1 MPLFAATIFLSAF
14 LLFLVQPLI
23 AKQILP
29 WFGGAAGV
37 WTTCL
42 VFFQSALLAGYAYP
56 DLIARKLAPMKQ
68 AWLHTALLLGS
79 CAVLPVIAGDY
90 WKPAGETD
98 PILGILAL
106 LAGVIGLPYVML
118 STTSPMVQTW
128 FARAHPGVN
137 PYRLFALS
145 NFAAMLALLSYP
157 FLIEPAIGV
166 KQQAWIW
173 SGMYGVFVLLAI
185 ACAFRSAAAV
195 TASAAPVADA
205 DGGNRTGT
213 QPVASAPP
221 PAKAT
226 QVMWCLLSATGSI
239 LLLGISNHVTQNI
252 SSIPL
257 LWVVPLALYLLT
269 FILCFDG
276 QGWYKRTW
284 FMIAAGLWLAAMGA
298 MLVTPEFKFA
308 LKLQIG
314 LFFSGLF
321 VVCMFCHG
329 ELTLIKPAPRHLT
342 RFYLMIALGGALG
355 AILTGIIA
363 PLTLSAYYEF
373 ELGLTLAA
381 ALLFLRIRSIGSTCA
396 DQTDGVPASPS
407 NAGTLAGSGSS
418 ASGGRQHLIALLFAA
433 LLVAGG
439 IGITVTHTISTNKD
453 AVFTGRN
460 FYTVLR
466 VKEYGLPGEETH
478 SRVLVHGVIN
488 HGEQYLSPQY
498 RRAATRYYGSG
509 SGIGRALTSKY
520 DLPNTKVGILGLG
533 AGAVTVYARKQ
544 DHWRMYEINP
554 MVLDIA
560 RRDFTYL
567 ADSPAKIDIVLGDGR
582 LAIEREPA
590 QAYDLLAMDAFSSD
604 AVPAHLIT
612 SEAFTAYERHLK
624 PGAILAIHVSN
635 RFLDLAPVIHEL
647 AQKHGFHGVIVYET
661 GDTVSDWI
669 LLSKSKAT
677 LDHPKIKEVAVAL
690 PTKPGIKAWT
700 DDFHN
705 IVQVLR

>member
-1 MPLFAATIFLSAF
+1 MPLFAATVFLSAF
-14 LLFLVQPLI
+14 LLFLVQPMI

-56 DLIARKLAPMKQ
+56 DLIARKLAPKKQ

-79 CAVLPVIAGDY
+79 CAVLPVIAGEF
-90 WKPAGETD
+90 WKPAGD
-98 PILGILAL
+98 ANPIFGILAL

-145 NFAAMLALLSYP
+145 NVASMLALLSYP
-157 FLIEPAIGV
+157 FLIEPTIGV

-173 SGMYGVFVLLAI
+173 SGLYGVFVLLAI
-185 ACAFRSAAAV
+185 ACAFRSARAAGGGSAGQPLPG
-195 TASAAPVADA
+195 ASSGAAAENGA
-205 DGGNRTGT
+205 SMEAGATGGAG
-213 QPVASAPP
+213 AIEPP
-221 PAKAT
+221 PSAST
-226 QVMWCLLSATGSI
+226 QLLWCVLSATGSI

-252 SSIPL
+252 SSIPM

-276 QGWYKRTW
+276 QGWYKRKS
-284 FMIAAGLWLAAMGA
+284 FMIATGFWLAAMGA
-298 MLVTPEFKFA
+298 TLVTPELKFA
-308 LKLQIG
+308 LKFQIG

-329 ELTLIKPAPRHLT
+329 ELTQIKPAPRYLT
-342 RFYLMIALGGALG
+342 RFYLMIALGGAVG
-355 AILTGIIA
+355 ATLVGIVA
-363 PLTLSAYYEF
+363 PLTLPSYYEF

-381 ALLFLRIRSIGSTCA
+381 LLLWVCVLPSKNRIAITF
-396 DQTDGVPASPS
+396 
-407 NAGTLAGSGSS
+407 AG
-418 ASGGRQHLIALLFAA
+418 

-439 IGITVTHTISTNKD
+439 VGVTITHTYQSGRD

-466 VKEYGLPGEETH
+466 VKEYGRPGDDQH

-488 HGEQYLSPQY
+488 HGEQYLAPEY
-498 RRAATRYYGSG
+498 RRAATRYYGSA
-509 SGIGRALTSKY
+509 SGIGRALTAKY
-520 DLPNTKVGILGLG
+520 DLPSAKVGILGLG

-554 MVLDIA
+554 MILDIA
-560 RRDFTYL
+560 KNQFTYL
-567 ADSPAKIDIVLGDGR
+567 ADSPAKIDVVLGDGR
-582 LAIEREPA
+582 LTIEREPA
-590 QAYDLLAMDAFSSD
+590 QGYDLLAMDAFSSD
-604 AVPAHLIT
+604 SVPAHLIT

-624 PGAILAIHVSN
+624 PDAILAIHVSN
-635 RFLDLAPVIHEL
+635 RFLDLAPVIREL
-647 AQKHGFHGVIVYET
+647 ALTHGFHGVIVYET
-661 GDTVSDWI
+661 GDTTSDWI
-669 LLSKSKAT
+669 LLSKSKST
-677 LDHPKIKEVAVAL
+677 LEHPKIKEVAQEL
-690 PTKPGIKAWT
+690 PSKPGIKAWT

-705 IVQVLR
+705 LVQVLR

>member
-1 MPLFAATIFLSAF
+1 MPLFAATVFLSAF
-14 LLFLVQPLI
+14 LLFLVQPMI

-56 DLIARKLAPMKQ
+56 DLIARKLAPKKQ
-68 AWLHTALLLGS
+68 AWVHTALLAAS
-79 CAVLPVIAGDY
+79 CLVLPVIAGDF
-90 WKPAGETD
+90 WKPAGD
-98 PILGILAL
+98 ANPIFGILAL

-128 FARAHPGVN
+128 FARARPGAS

-145 NFAAMLALLSYP
+145 NLASMLALLSYP
-157 FLIEPAIGV
+157 FLIEPSIGV

-173 SGMYGVFVLLAI
+173 SGMYVLFALLAA
-185 ACAFRSAAAV
+185 ACAFRSARAAV
-195 TASAAPVADA
+195 ASADAAPVEAAPVETTTDA
-205 DGGNRTGT
+205 NETPPARGT
-213 QPVASAPP
+213 QL
-221 PAKAT
+221 
-226 QVMWCLLSATGSI
+226 MWGALSATGSI

-276 QGWYKRTW
+276 RGWYQRKA
-284 FMIAAGLWLAAMGA
+284 FMIATGLWLAAMGA
-298 MLVTPEFKFA
+298 TLIAPDLKFA
-308 LKLQIG
+308 LKFQIG

-329 ELTLIKPAPRHLT
+329 ELTHLKPAPKFLT

-355 AILTGIIA
+355 AILTGIVA
-363 PLTLSAYYEF
+363 PLTLPAYYEF

-381 ALLFLRIRSIGSTCA
+381 VLLFLRISHSRA
-396 DQTDGVPASPS
+396 D
-407 NAGTLAGSGSS
+407 
-418 ASGGRQHLIALLFAA
+418 ASGGKPFDSKRIGLTFAGLLI
-433 LLVAGG
+433 VGG
-439 IGITVTHTISTNKD
+439 SGITVVQVFNANKD

-466 VKEYGLPGEETH
+466 VMEYGVPGEDTH

-509 SGIGRALTSKY
+509 SGIGRALTAKY
-520 DLPNTKVGILGLG
+520 DLPRLKVGILGLG
-533 AGAVTVYARKQ
+533 AGAVTVYARRE

-554 MVLDIA
+554 MVPEIA
-560 RRDFTYL
+560 RNQFTYL

-582 LAIEREPA
+582 LAIEREAP

-604 AVPAHLIT
+604 SVPAHLIT
-612 SEAFTAYERHLK
+612 SEAFTAYQRHLK
-624 PGAILAIHVSN
+624 PDAILAIHVSN
-635 RFLDLAPVIHEL
+635 RFLDLAPAIREL
-647 AQKHGFHGVIVYET
+647 AIKHGFHGVIVYET
-661 GDTVSDWI
+661 GGTVSDWI
-669 LLSKSKAT
+669 LLSKSQAT
-677 LDHPKIKEVAVAL
+677 LDHPKIKEAAQAL
-690 PTKPGIKAWT
+690 PSKPGIKAWT

-705 IVQVLR
+705 LVQVLR

>member
-1 MPLFAATIFLSAF
+1 MPLFAATVFLSAF
-14 LLFLVQPLI
+14 LLFLVQPMI

-56 DLIARKLAPMKQ
+56 DLIARKLAPKKQ

-79 CAVLPVIAGDY
+79 CAVLPVIAGEF
-90 WKPAGETD
+90 WKPAGDTN
-98 PILGILAL
+98 PIFGILAL

-145 NFAAMLALLSYP
+145 NVASMLALLSYP
-157 FLIEPAIGV
+157 FLIEPTIGV
-166 KQQAWIW
+166 KHQAWIW
-173 SGMYGVFVLLAI
+173 SGLYGVFVLLAI
-185 ACAFRSAAAV
+185 ACAFRSARAASVLAPTPDAAPHVDAGSGDATTSISDAV
-195 TASAAPVADA
+195 TIIAGTPADA
-205 DGGNRTGT
+205 PPTAST
-213 QPVASAPP
+213 QWL
-221 PAKAT
+221 
-226 QVMWCLLSATGSI
+226 WCVLSATGSI

-252 SSIPL
+252 SSIPM

-276 QGWYKRTW
+276 QGWYKRKA
-284 FMIAAGLWLAAMGA
+284 FMIATGCWLAAMGA
-298 MLVTPEFKFA
+298 TLVTPDLKFA
-308 LKLQIG
+308 LKFQIG

-329 ELTLIKPAPRHLT
+329 ELTQIKPAPRYLT
-342 RFYLMIALGGALG
+342 RFYLMIALGGAVG
-355 AILTGIIA
+355 ATLVGIVA
-363 PLTLSAYYEF
+363 PLTLPSYYEF

-381 ALLFLRIRSIGSTCA
+381 LLLWVC
-396 DQTDGVPASPS
+396 VLPS
-407 NAGTLAGSGSS
+407 KNRVAITLAG
-418 ASGGRQHLIALLFAA
+418 
-433 LLVAGG
+433 LLVVGG
-439 IGITVTHTISTNKD
+439 VGVTITHAYQSGRD

-466 VKEYGLPGEETH
+466 VKEYGTPGDDQH

-488 HGEQYLSPQY
+488 HGEQYLSPEY

-509 SGIGRALTSKY
+509 SGIGRALTAKY
-520 DLPNTKVGILGLG
+520 DLPSAKVGILGLG
-533 AGAVTVYARKQ
+533 AGAVSVYARKQ

-554 MVLDIA
+554 MILDIA
-560 RRDFTYL
+560 KRHFTYL
-567 ADSPAKIDIVLGDGR
+567 ADSPAKIDVVLGDGR

-590 QAYDLLAMDAFSSD
+590 QGYDLLAMDAFSSD
-604 AVPAHLIT
+604 SVPAHLIT
-612 SEAFTAYERHLK
+612 SEAIAAYERHLK
-624 PGAILAIHVSN
+624 PDAILAIHVSN
-635 RFLDLAPVIHEL
+635 RFLDLAPVIREL
-647 AQKHGFHGVIVYET
+647 AIKHGFHSVIVYET
-661 GDTVSDWI
+661 GHTTSDWI

-677 LDHPKIKEVAVAL
+677 LEHPKIKEVAQEL
-690 PTKPGIKAWT
+690 PSKPGIKAWT

-705 IVQVLR
+705 LVQVLR

>member
-14 LLFLVQPLI
+14 LLFLVQPMI

-56 DLIARKLAPMKQ
+56 DLIARKLAPMRQ
-68 AWLHTALLLGS
+68 AWLHTALLVGS
-79 CAVLPVIAGDY
+79 CFVLPVIAGDF
-90 WKPAGETD
+90 WKPAGDAD
-98 PILGILAL
+98 PIIGILAL

-128 FARAHPGVN
+128 FARAHPGTS

-145 NFAAMLALLSYP
+145 NFASMLALLSYP
-157 FLIEPAIGV
+157 FLIDPAIGV
-166 KQQAWIW
+166 KLQAWIW
-173 SGMYGVFVLLAI
+173 SGLYLLFVALAI
-185 ACAFRSAAAV
+185 ACAFRSAA
-195 TASAAPVADA
+195 SAGTPVAAGATFDEPLPA
-205 DGGNRTGT
+205 MPT
-213 QPVASAPP
+213 QLL
-221 PAKAT
+221 
-226 QVMWCLLSATGSI
+226 WCVLSATGSI

-276 QGWYKRTW
+276 QGWYKRKW
-284 FMIAAGLWLAAMGA
+284 FMIATGFWLAAMGA
-298 MLVTPEFKFA
+298 TLIAPQLKFE
-308 LKLQIG
+308 LKFQIG

-329 ELTLIKPAPRHLT
+329 ELTLLKPAPQHLT

-355 AILTGIIA
+355 AILVGIIA
-363 PLTLSAYYEF
+363 PITLPAYYEF

-381 ALLFLRIRSIGSTCA
+381 LLLLLRLRA
-396 DQTDGVPASPS
+396 
-407 NAGTLAGSGSS
+407 AGSATGS
-418 ASGGRQHLIALLFAA
+418 ASKDMPATNGMRVGLTFAA
-433 LLVAGG
+433 LLVLGG
-439 IGITVTHTISTNKD
+439 IGITISQMVTYTKD

-466 VKEYGLPGEETH
+466 VKEYGTKGDDQH

-488 HGEQYLSPQY
+488 HGEQYLSPEY

-509 SGIGRALTSKY
+509 SGIGRALTAKY
-520 DLPNTKVGILGLG
+520 DLPAMKVGILGLG
-533 AGAVTVYARKQ
+533 AGAVTVYARQQ

-554 MVLDIA
+554 MVPEIA

-567 ADSPAKIDIVLGDGR
+567 ADSPAKMEIVLGDGR
-582 LAIEREPA
+582 LTIEHEAA
-590 QAYDLLAMDAFSSD
+590 QGYDLLAMDAFSSD
-604 AVPAHLIT
+604 SVPAHLIT

-624 PGAILAIHVSN
+624 PDAILAIHVSN
-635 RFLDLAPVIHEL
+635 RFLDLAPVIREL
-647 AQKHGFHGVIVYET
+647 ALKHGFHGVIVYET
-661 GDTVSDWI
+661 GATVSDWI
-669 LLSKSKAT
+669 LLSKSQAMV
-677 LDHPKIKEVAVAL
+677 DHPKIREVAQAL
-690 PTKPGIKAWT
+690 PAKPGIKAWT

>member
-1 MPLFAATIFLSAF
+1 MPLFAATVFISAC
-14 LLFLVQPLI
+14 LLFLVQPMI

-56 DLIARKLAPMKQ
+56 DLIARKLAPIKQ

-79 CAVLPVIAGDY
+79 CAVLPVIAGEF
-90 WKPAGETD
+90 WKPASDTH
-98 PILGILAL
+98 PIFGILAL

-145 NFAAMLALLSYP
+145 NVASMLALLSYP

-173 SGMYGVFVLLAI
+173 SGLYGLFVLLAI
-185 ACAFRSAAAV
+185 ACAFRSARAAAGLPLASGAAPGSAEGGSDRAATSINEAV
-195 TASAAPVADA
+195 TVIAGWPGTAREQAALPAELPPAGATQLLWCALSAA
-205 DGGNRTGT
+205 
-213 QPVASAPP
+213 
-221 PAKAT
+221 
-226 QVMWCLLSATGSI
+226 GSI

-276 QGWYKRTW
+276 QGWYKRKA
-284 FMIAAGLWLAAMGA
+284 FMIAAGVWLAAMGA
-298 MLVTPEFKFA
+298 TLITPDLKFA
-308 LKLQIG
+308 LKFQIA

-329 ELTLIKPAPRHLT
+329 ELTLAKPAPKYLT

-355 AILTGIIA
+355 AILTGIVA
-363 PLTLSAYYEF
+363 PLALPAYYEF
-373 ELGLTLAA
+373 EIGLTLAA
-381 ALLFLRIRSIGSTCA
+381 LLLLLRTL
-396 DQTDGVPASPS
+396 ASK
-407 NAGTLAGSGSS
+407 NRIAITLAG
-418 ASGGRQHLIALLFAA
+418 

-439 IGITVTHTISTNKD
+439 IGVTITQIITSSRD
-453 AVFTGRN
+453 AIFTGRN

-466 VKEYGLPGEETH
+466 VKEYGMAGDDQH

-488 HGEQYLSPQY
+488 HGEQFLAPEY

-509 SGIGRALTSKY
+509 SGIGRALTAKY
-520 DLPNTKVGILGLG
+520 DLAVLKVGILGLG
-533 AGAVTVYARKQ
+533 AGAVTVYARQQ

-554 MVLDIA
+554 MVPEIA
-560 RRDFTYL
+560 RREFSYL
-567 ADSPAKIDIVLGDGR
+567 ADSPAKIDVVLGDGR
-582 LAIEREPA
+582 LAIEREAA
-590 QAYDLLAMDAFSSD
+590 QGYDLLAMDAFSSD
-604 AVPAHLIT
+604 SVPAHLIT
-612 SEAFTAYERHLK
+612 SEAISAYQRHLK
-624 PGAILAIHVSN
+624 PDAILAIHVSN
-635 RFLDLAPVIHEL
+635 RFLDLAPVIREL
-647 AQKHGFHGVIVYET
+647 AVKHGFHGVIVYET
-661 GDTVSDWI
+661 GATTSDWI
-669 LLSKSKAT
+669 LLSKSKAM
-677 LDHPKIKEVAVAL
+677 LEHPKIKEVAQEL
-690 PTKPGIKAWT
+690 PSKPGIKAWT

>member
-1 MPLFAATIFLSAF
+1 MPLFVATVFLSAF
-14 LLFLVQPLI
+14 LLFLVQPMI

-56 DLIARKLAPMKQ
+56 DLIARKLPPKKQ
-68 AWLHTALLLGS
+68 AWLHTVLLLGS
-79 CAVLPVIAGDY
+79 CAVLPVIAGEF
-90 WKPAGETD
+90 WKPAGD
-98 PILGILAL
+98 ANPILGILAL

-145 NFAAMLALLSYP
+145 NVASVLALLSYP

-166 KQQAWIW
+166 KLQAWIW
-173 SGMYGVFVLLAI
+173 SGLYGVFVVLAI
-185 ACAFRSAAAV
+185 ACAFRSAG
-195 TASAAPVADA
+195 TASADAATAPAAVPAAGSGSDTA
-205 DGGNRTGT
+205 HAAAAGVTE
-213 QPVASAPP
+213 PAPTR
-221 PAKAT
+221 AT
-226 QVMWCLLSATGSI
+226 QLLWCALSATGSI

-276 QGWYKRTW
+276 QGWYKRTA

-298 MLVTPEFKFA
+298 TLITPDLKFA
-308 LKLQIG
+308 LKFQIG

-355 AILTGIIA
+355 ATLVGIVA
-363 PLTLSAYYEF
+363 PLTLPAYYEF
-373 ELGLTLAA
+373 EIGLTLAA
-381 ALLFLRIRSIGSTCA
+381 LLLLVRAAAFEGPAAWARRTALACA
-396 DQTDGVPASPS
+396 AV
-407 NAGTLAGSGSS
+407 
-418 ASGGRQHLIALLFAA
+418 
-433 LLVAGG
+433 LVAGG
-439 IGITVTHTISTNKD
+439 IGVTVTQMISYNQE
-453 AVFTGRN
+453 AVFAGRN
-460 FYTVLR
+460 FYTVLL
-466 VKEYGLPGEETH
+466 VKEYGLPGDDQH

-488 HGEQYLSPQY
+488 HGEQFLSPGY

-509 SGIGRALTSKY
+509 SGIGRALTAKY
-520 DLPNTKVGILGLG
+520 DVPVLKVGILGLG

-554 MVLDIA
+554 MVPEIA
-560 RRDFTYL
+560 RREFTYL

-604 AVPAHLIT
+604 SVPAHLIT
-612 SEAFTAYERHLK
+612 SEAISAYERHLK
-624 PGAILAIHVSN
+624 PDAILAIHVSN
-635 RFLDLAPVIHEL
+635 RFLDLAPVIREL
-647 AQKHGFHGVIVYET
+647 AIKHGFHGVIVYET
-661 GDTVSDWI
+661 GATTSDWI
-669 LLSKSKAT
+669 LLSKSKAV
-677 LDHPKIKEVAVAL
+677 LEHPKIKEVAQEL
-690 PTKPGIKAWT
+690 PSKPGLKAWT

>member
-14 LLFLVQPLI
+14 LLFLVQPMI

-42 VFFQSALLAGYAYP
+42 VFFQCALLAGYAYP
-56 DLIARKLAPMKQ
+56 DLIARKLQPKKQ

-79 CAVLPVIAGDY
+79 CLVLPVIAGDF
-90 WKPAGETD
+90 WKPAGEAN
-98 PILGILAL
+98 PIFGILAL

-128 FARAHPGVN
+128 YARAYPGAS

-145 NFAAMLALLSYP
+145 NLASMLALLSYP
-157 FLIEPAIGV
+157 FLIEPTLGV

-173 SGMYGVFVLLAI
+173 SGLYGLFVVLAT
-185 ACAFRSAAAV
+185 ACAFRSAHAA
-195 TASAAPVADA
+195 TAAGPAAAQDVDQTDVP
-205 DGGNRTGT
+205 
-213 QPVASAPP
+213 AP
-221 PAKAT
+221 AAAT
-226 QVMWCLLSATGSI
+226 QIMWCALSATGSI

-269 FILCFDG
+269 FILSFDG
-276 QGWYKRTW
+276 QGWYKRKA
-284 FMIAAGLWLAAMGA
+284 FMVATGVWLAAMGA
-298 MLVTPEFKFA
+298 TLIAPQLKFE
-308 LKLQIG
+308 LKFQIV

-329 ELTLIKPAPRHLT
+329 ELTHLKPAPRFLT

-355 AILTGIIA
+355 AILTGILA
-363 PLTLSAYYEF
+363 PLLLPAYYEF

-381 ALLFLRIRSIGSTCA
+381 VLLYLRLKSSTTAEFPSLRTGMACA
-396 DQTDGVPASPS
+396 G
-407 NAGTLAGSGSS
+407 
-418 ASGGRQHLIALLFAA
+418 

-439 IGITVTHTISTNKD
+439 IGITVTQIVNYNKD

-466 VKEYGLPGEETH
+466 VKEYGTPGEDTH

-488 HGEQYLSPQY
+488 HGEQFLSPKY
-498 RRAATRYYGSG
+498 RRSATRYYSNDA
-509 SGIGRALTSKY
+509 GIGRALISKY
-520 DLPNTKVGILGLG
+520 DKPAVKVGILGLG
-533 AGAVTVYARKQ
+533 AGAVSVYARKS

-567 ADSPAKIDIVLGDGR
+567 ADSPAKIDVVLGDGR
-582 LAIEREPA
+582 LAIEREAP
-590 QAYDLLAMDAFSSD
+590 QGYDLLAMDAFSSD
-604 AVPAHLIT
+604 SVPAHLIT

-624 PGAILAIHVSN
+624 PDGILAIHVSN
-635 RFLDLAPVIHEL
+635 RFIDLAPAIKAL
-647 AQKHGFHGVIVYET
+647 ADQHGFHGVIVYET
-661 GDTVSDWI
+661 GATVSDWI
-669 LLSKSKAT
+669 LLSKDKSVLA
-677 LDHPKIKEVAVAL
+677 HPRIADGAQAL
-690 PTKPGIKAWT
+690 PEKKGMKPWT

-705 IVQVLR
+705 LVQVLR

>member
-14 LLFLVQPLI
+14 LLFLVQPMI

-42 VFFQSALLAGYAYP
+42 VFFQCALLAGYAYP
-56 DLIARKLAPMKQ
+56 DLIARKLEPKKQ

-79 CAVLPVIAGDY
+79 CLVLPIIAGDF
-90 WKPAGETD
+90 WKPAGD
-98 PILGILAL
+98 ANPIIGILAL

-128 FARAHPGVN
+128 YARAYPGAS

-145 NFAAMLALLSYP
+145 NLASMLALLSYP
-157 FLIEPAIGV
+157 FLIEPTIGV

-173 SGMYGVFVLLAI
+173 SGMYGLFVVLAT
-185 ACAFRSAAAV
+185 ACAFRSARAAV
-195 TASAAPVADA
+195 AA
-205 DGGNRTGT
+205 G
-213 QPVASAPP
+213 
-221 PAKAT
+221 PAAT
-226 QVMWCLLSATGSI
+226 QDLDQANVPAPAAATQIMWCALSATGSI

-276 QGWYKRTW
+276 QGWYKRKA
-284 FMIAAGLWLAAMGA
+284 FMVATGVWLAAMGA
-298 MLVTPEFKFA
+298 TLIAPQLKFE
-308 LKLQIG
+308 LKFQIV

-329 ELTLIKPAPRHLT
+329 ELTHLKPAPRFLT

-355 AILTGIIA
+355 AILTGILA
-363 PLTLSAYYEF
+363 PLLLPAYYEF

-381 ALLFLRIRSIGSTCA
+381 VLLFLRLKSSSTA
-396 DQTDGVPASPS
+396 EFPS
-407 NAGTLAGSGSS
+407 LRTGMAFAG
-418 ASGGRQHLIALLFAA
+418 I
-433 LLVAGG
+433 LVAGG
-439 IGITVTHTISTNKD
+439 IGITVTQIVNYNKD

-466 VKEYGLPGEETH
+466 VKEYGTPGEDTH

-488 HGEQYLSPQY
+488 HGEQFLSPKY
-498 RRAATRYYGSG
+498 RRSATRYYSNDA
-509 SGIGRALTSKY
+509 GIGRALISKY
-520 DLPNTKVGILGLG
+520 DKPAVKVGILGLG
-533 AGAVTVYARKQ
+533 AGAVSVYARKS

-567 ADSPAKIDIVLGDGR
+567 ADSPAKIDVVLGDGR
-582 LAIEREPA
+582 LAIEREAP
-590 QAYDLLAMDAFSSD
+590 QGYDLLAMDAFSSD
-604 AVPAHLIT
+604 SVPAHLIT
-612 SEAFTAYERHLK
+612 SEAITAYERHLK
-624 PGAILAIHVSN
+624 PDGILAIHVSN
-635 RFLDLAPVIHEL
+635 RFIDLAPAIKAL
-647 AQKHGFHGVIVYET
+647 ADKHGFHGVIVYET
-661 GDTVSDWI
+661 GATVSDWI
-669 LLSKSKAT
+669 LLSKDKSVLA
-677 LDHPKIKEVAVAL
+677 HPRIADGAQAL
-690 PTKPGIKAWT
+690 PEKKGMKPWT

-705 IVQVLR
+705 LVQVLR

>member
-14 LLFLVQPLI
+14 LLFLVQPMI

-56 DLIARKLAPMKQ
+56 DLIARKLAPKKQ
-68 AWLHTALLLGS
+68 AWVHTALLAAS
-79 CAVLPVIAGDY
+79 CLVLPVIAGEF
-90 WKPAGETD
+90 WKPAGD
-98 PILGILAL
+98 ANPIFGILAL

-128 FARAHPGVN
+128 FARAHPGAS

-145 NFAAMLALLSYP
+145 NLASMLALLSYP
-157 FLIEPAIGV
+157 FLIEPSIGV

-173 SGMYGVFVLLAI
+173 SGLYVLFAILAA
-185 ACAFRSAAAV
+185 ACAFRSAHAAINAAINAA
-195 TASAAPVADA
+195 TASADTTAVDAADA
-205 DGGNRTGT
+205 HEAPPARGT
-213 QPVASAPP
+213 QI
-221 PAKAT
+221 
-226 QVMWCLLSATGSI
+226 MWGALSATGSI

-276 QGWYKRTW
+276 KGWYQRKW
-284 FMIAAGLWLAAMGA
+284 FMIATGLWLVAMGA
-298 MLVTPEFKFA
+298 TLLAPQLKFE
-308 LKLQIG
+308 LKFQIG

-329 ELTLIKPAPRHLT
+329 ELTHLKPSPKFLT

-355 AILTGIIA
+355 AALTGIVA
-363 PLTLSAYYEF
+363 PLTLPAYYEF

-381 ALLFLRIRSIGSTCA
+381 VLLFLRVSQSRDGEFDHKRIGLACA
-396 DQTDGVPASPS
+396 GLLII
-407 NAGTLAGSGSS
+407 GGSGMT
-418 ASGGRQHLIALLFAA
+418 
-433 LLVAGG
+433 VAQ
-439 IGITVTHTISTNKD
+439 IVNTNKD
-453 AVFTGRN
+453 AIFTGRN

-466 VKEYGLPGEETH
+466 VKEYGMPGEDTH

-509 SGIGRALTSKY
+509 SGIGRALMSKN
-520 DLPNTKVGILGLG
+520 DLPKTKIGILGLG
-533 AGAVTVYARKQ
+533 AGAVTVYARRE

-554 MVLDIA
+554 MVPEIA
-560 RRDFTYL
+560 RNHFSYL
-567 ADSPAKIDIVLGDGR
+567 ADSPAKIDVVLGDGR

-604 AVPAHLIT
+604 SVPAHLIT

-624 PGAILAIHVSN
+624 PDAILAIHVSN
-635 RFLDLAPVIHEL
+635 RFLDLAPAIREL
-647 AQKHGFHGVIVYET
+647 AIKHGFHGVIVYET

-669 LLSKSKAT
+669 LLSKSKAA
-677 LDHPKIKEVAVAL
+677 LEHPRIKEAAQAL
-690 PTKPGIKAWT
+690 PSKPGIKAWT

-705 IVQVLR
+705 LVQVLR

>member
-14 LLFLVQPLI
+14 LLFLVQPMI

-56 DLIARKLAPMKQ
+56 DLIARKLAPIKQ

-79 CAVLPVIAGDY
+79 CAVLPVIAGEF

-98 PILGILAL
+98 PIFGILAL

-145 NFAAMLALLSYP
+145 NFASMLALLSYP

-166 KQQAWIW
+166 TQQAWIW
-173 SGMYGVFVLLAI
+173 SGLYGVFVLLAI

-195 TASAAPVADA
+195 TADTGTTGGTHTGTDASTSDAPSPSASTQFMWCVLSAA
-205 DGGNRTGT
+205 
-213 QPVASAPP
+213 
-221 PAKAT
+221 
-226 QVMWCLLSATGSI
+226 GSI

-257 LWVVPLALYLLT
+257 LWVGPLALYLLT

-276 QGWYKRTW
+276 QGWYKRQW
-284 FMIAAGLWLAAMGA
+284 FMIATGIWLTAMGA
-298 MLVTPEFKFA
+298 ALVIPEFKFE
-308 LKLQIG
+308 LKWQIG

-329 ELTLIKPAPRHLT
+329 ELTLLKPAPRHLT

-355 AILTGIIA
+355 AILGGIIA

-381 ALLFLRIRSIGSTCA
+381 LLLFLRIRATGNGPS
-396 DQTDGVPASPS
+396 SPVCPDS
-407 NAGTLAGSGSS
+407 AVAAGTVPSGTT
-418 ASGGRQHLIALLFAA
+418 AAHGKRIATVLAA

-439 IGITVTHTISTNKD
+439 IGITINHMLNTHAD

-466 VKEYGLPGEETH
+466 VKEYGLAGEENQY
-478 SRVLVHGVIN
+478 RVLVHGVIN
-488 HGEQYLSPQY
+488 HGEQFLAPQY

-509 SGIGRALTSKY
+509 SGIGRALTAKY
-520 DLPNTKVGILGLG
+520 DVPQAKAGILGLG
-533 AGAVTVYARKQ
+533 AGAVTVYARRQ

-567 ADSPAKIDIVLGDGR
+567 ADSPAKIDIVMGDGR

-604 AVPAHLIT
+604 SVPAHLIT

-624 PGAILAIHVSN
+624 PDAILAIHVSN
-635 RFLDLAPVIHEL
+635 RFLDLAPMIREL
-647 AQKHGFHGVIVYET
+647 AQQHGFHGVIVYET

-669 LLSKSKAT
+669 LLSKSKAA
-677 LDHPKIKEVAVAL
+677 LEHPKIKDVGVAL
-690 PTKPGIKAWT
+690 PSKPGVKAWT

>member
-79 CAVLPVIAGDY
+79 CAVLPVIAGEF
-90 WKPAGETD
+90 WKPAGDAD
-98 PILGILAL
+98 PIFGILAL

-145 NFAAMLALLSYP
+145 NVASMLALLSYP

-166 KQQAWIW
+166 KLQAWIW
-173 SGMYGVFVLLAI
+173 SGLYGVFVLLAI
-185 ACAFRSAAAV
+185 ACAFRSAAAA
-195 TASAAPVADA
+195 TAGAPPGADTHGNPAGAQAAPH
-205 DGGNRTGT
+205 
-213 QPVASAPP
+213 APP
-221 PAKAT
+221 PATAT
-226 QVMWCLLSATGSI
+226 QIMWCLLSATGSI

-284 FMIAAGLWLAAMGA
+284 FMFATGCWLAAMGA
-298 MLVTPEFKFA
+298 TLVASDLKFA
-308 LKLQIG
+308 LKFQIG

-329 ELTLIKPAPRHLT
+329 ELTQIKPAPQYLT

-355 AILTGIIA
+355 AIVTGIIA
-363 PLTLSAYYEF
+363 PLTLPAYYEF

-381 ALLFLRIRSIGSTCA
+381 LLLMLRIRAPGGAA
-396 DQTDGVPASPS
+396 DASPGTVAS
-407 NAGTLAGSGSS
+407 AAAAATAAAVPPPVPLTRHIAFVGAG
-418 ASGGRQHLIALLFAA
+418 

-439 IGITVTHTISTNKD
+439 IGITITQTINYNKES
-453 AVFTGRN
+453 VFTGRN

-466 VKEYGLPGEETH
+466 VKEYGLPGEETQ

-488 HGEQYLSPQY
+488 HGEQFMAPQY

-520 DLPNTKVGILGLG
+520 DLSNTKVGILGLG

-560 RRDFTYL
+560 RRDFSYL

-604 AVPAHLIT
+604 SVPAHLIT

-624 PGAILAIHVSN
+624 PDAILAIHVSN

>member
-14 LLFLVQPLI
+14 LLFLVQPMI

-56 DLIARKLAPMKQ
+56 DLIARKLAPKKQ

-79 CAVLPVIAGDY
+79 CAVLPVIAGEV
-90 WKPAGETD
+90 WKPAGAAD

-118 STTSPMVQTW
+118 STTSPMIQTW

-145 NFAAMLALLSYP
+145 NFASMLALLSYP

-173 SGMYGVFVLLAI
+173 SGLYGVFVLLAI
-185 ACAFRSAAAV
+185 ACAFRSAAAA
-195 TASAAPVADA
+195 TANTGTNASTGTHTGADTGTAAAPSPAA
-205 DGGNRTGT
+205 ST
-213 QPVASAPP
+213 Q
-221 PAKAT
+221 T
-226 QVMWCLLSATGSI
+226 MWCVLSATGSI

-276 QGWYKRTW
+276 QGWYKRNW
-284 FMIAAGLWLAAMGA
+284 FMIATGLWLAAMGA
-298 MLVTPEFKFA
+298 ALAIPEFKFE
-308 LKLQIG
+308 LKWQIG

-373 ELGLTLAA
+373 ESGLTLAA
-381 ALLFLRIRSIGSTCA
+381 LLLFLRIRATG
-396 DQTDGVPASPS
+396 TDVPI
-407 NAGTLAGSGSS
+407 NATGTAVAPAVVHPATLDGIAP
-418 ASGGRQHLIALLFAA
+418 AHAAERRIALTFAA

-439 IGITVTHTISTNKD
+439 IGITINHMLNSHAD

-466 VKEYGLPGEETH
+466 VKEYGLPGEENQY
-478 SRVLVHGVIN
+478 RVLVHGAIN
-488 HGEQYLSPQY
+488 HGEQFLAPQY

-509 SGIGRALTSKY
+509 SGIGRALTAKY
-520 DLPNTKVGILGLG
+520 DLPQAKVGILGLG
-533 AGAVTVYARKQ
+533 AGAVTVYARRQ

-560 RRDFTYL
+560 RRDFSYL

-590 QAYDLLAMDAFSSD
+590 QGYDLLAMDAFSSD
-604 AVPAHLIT
+604 SVPAHLIT

-624 PGAILAIHVSN
+624 PDAILAIHVSN
-635 RFLDLAPVIHEL
+635 RFLDLAPVIREL
-647 AQKHGFHGVIVYET
+647 AQQHGFHAVIVYET

-669 LLSKSKAT
+669 LLSKSGAA
-677 LDHPKIKEVAVAL
+677 LEHPKIKQAGVAL
-690 PTKPGIKAWT
+690 PSKPGVKAWT

-705 IVQVLR
+705 LVQVLR

>member
-1 MPLFAATIFLSAF
+1 MPLFAATVFLSAF

-56 DLIARKLAPMKQ
+56 DLVARKLAPKTQ

-79 CAVLPVIAGDY
+79 CMVLPVIAGDF
-90 WKPAGETD
+90 WKPAGDAD
-98 PILGILAL
+98 PIFGILAL

-128 FARAHPGVN
+128 FARAHPGMN

-145 NFAAMLALLSYP
+145 NVASMLALLSYP
-157 FLIEPAIGV
+157 FIIEPAVGV
-166 KQQAWIW
+166 KLQAWIW
-173 SGMYGVFVLLAI
+173 SGLYLLFVLLAI
-185 ACAFRSAAAV
+185 TCAFRSAASA
-195 TASAAPVADA
+195 AAPVAA
-205 DGGNRTGT
+205 A
-213 QPVASAPP
+213 ASSDEPL
-221 PAKAT
+221 PAAAT
-226 QVMWCLLSATGSI
+226 QFLWCVLSATGSI

-276 QGWYKRTW
+276 QGWYKRKW
-284 FMIAAGLWLAAMGA
+284 FMIAAGCWLAAMGA
-298 MLVTPEFKFA
+298 TLIAPQLKFE

-329 ELTLIKPAPRHLT
+329 ELTQLKPAPRYLT

-355 AILTGIIA
+355 AILVGIIA
-363 PLTLSAYYEF
+363 PLTLPAYYEF

-381 ALLFLRIRSIGSTCA
+381 LLLLLRA
-396 DQTDGVPASPS
+396 KPS
-407 NAGTLAGSGSS
+407 GNRIAITFAG
-418 ASGGRQHLIALLFAA
+418 

-439 IGITVTHTISTNKD
+439 IGITVTQMVSYSKD

-466 VKEYGLPGEETH
+466 VKEYGTKGDDQH

-488 HGEQYLSPQY
+488 HGEQFLSPEY

-509 SGIGRALTSKY
+509 SGIGRALTAKY
-520 DLPNTKVGILGLG
+520 DLPAMKVGILGLG

-554 MVLDIA
+554 MVPEIA
-560 RRDFTYL
+560 KRDFTYL

-604 AVPAHLIT
+604 SVPAHLIT

-624 PGAILAIHVSN
+624 PDAILAIHVSN
-635 RFLDLAPVIHEL
+635 RFLDLAPAIREL
-647 AQKHGFHGVIVYET
+647 ALKHGFHGVIVYET
-661 GDTVSDWI
+661 GATVSDWI
-669 LLSKSKAT
+669 LLSKSKAA
-677 LDHPKIKEVAVAL
+677 LDHAKIREVGQEL
-690 PTKPGIKAWT
+690 PSKPGMKPWT